1 MNSNRKNNDNASL
14 CFNFTAALPTVYFI
28 GYILITIMMAIT
40 CIAVGGTSFLVIWE
54 TLIIIVVD
62 ILIMIIHWNICDSTK
77 YIVNEKTISIQFSIL
92 GIKRSKTYR
101 FDKIMSVASQSILG
115 CNMIKLYIDQ
125 GNIGCRSSK
134 CVIFKWVDDYDVIVG
149 LLNSLLCQ
157 VDNDKNV
164 AVKMSYE
171 YINAIKERNNTEET
185 NNNSQIE
192 KRK

>member
-14 CFNFTAALPTVYFI
+14 CFNFSAALPTVYFI

-40 CIAVGGTSFLVIWE
+40 CIAVGGTLFLVIWE
-54 TLIIIVVD
+54 TLVIIVIG
-62 ILIMIIHWNICDSTK
+62 ILIMIIHGSICDSTK

-92 GIKRSKTYR
+92 GIKHRKTYR
-101 FDKIMSVASQSILG
+101 FDKIMSIASQSILG
-115 CNMIKLYIDQ
+115 CNTIKLYIDQ
-125 GNIGCRSSK
+125 GNIGGRSSK
-134 CVIFKWVDDYDVIVG
+134 CVTFKWVDDYDEIVE

-164 AVKMSYE
+164 AVKMGYE
-171 YINAIKERNNTEET
+171 YINAIKERNNTEEI

-192 KRK
+192 NIK

>member
-14 CFNFTAALPTVYFI
+14 CFNFSAALPTIYFI

-54 TLIIIVVD
+54 TLVIIVID
-62 ILIMIIHWNICDSTK
+62 ILIMIIHWSICDSTK

-92 GIKRSKTYR
+92 GIKHRKTYR
-101 FDKIMSVASQSILG
+101 FDKIMSIASQSILG

-125 GNIGCRSSK
+125 GNIGGRSSK
-134 CVIFKWVDDYDVIVG
+134 CVTFKWVDDYDEIVE

-164 AVKMSYE
+164 AVKMCYE
-171 YINAIKERNNTEET
+171 YINAIKERNNTEEI

>member
-14 CFNFTAALPTVYFI
+14 CFNFSAALPTVYFI

-54 TLIIIVVD
+54 TLVIIVVD
-62 ILIMIIHWNICDSTK
+62 ILIMIIHWSICDSTK

-92 GIKRSKTYR
+92 GIKHSKTYR
-101 FDKIMSVASQSILG
+101 FDKIMSIASQSILG

-134 CVIFKWVDDYDVIVG
+134 CVTFKWVDDYDVIVG

-164 AVKMSYE
+164 AVKMGYE
-171 YINAIKERNNTEET
+171 YINAIKERNNSEET

-192 KRK
+192 NIK

>member
-14 CFNFTAALPTVYFI
+14 CFNFSAALPTVYFI

-54 TLIIIVVD
+54 TLVIIVID
-62 ILIMIIHWNICDSTK
+62 ILIMIIHWSICDSTK

-92 GIKRSKTYR
+92 GIKHSKTYR
-101 FDKIMSVASQSILG
+101 FDKIMSIASQSILG

-134 CVIFKWVDDYDVIVG
+134 CVTFKWVDDYDEIVE

-164 AVKMSYE
+164 AVKMGYE
-171 YINAIKERNNTEET
+171 YINAIKERNNTEEI

-192 KRK
+192 NIK